1 MPPPLE
7 HLSTELEGH
16 YHKADIV
23 QHRMGSHHSCAV
35 CADYLLEAY
44 VVADNEQVVFQATIP
59 RVAETKSNN
68 SYHSR
73 WGKVRRTVAAALVD
87 IQLGDQP
94 PSLAAGNIEHSG
106 AYQSAVVLDEVPHFV
121 ADTQDRWDM
130 ATGDPSQA
138 RHNQNQHFHPSQ
150 IGLVIGLVWM
160 IKELQ
165 SNSPQSRMDIDF
177 RNLALSAMPHP
188 VPKESVEATPSSN
201 CVDGVGRAVVPDMDL
216 DGTTSNHQSLV
227 P

>member
-7 HLSTELEGH
+7 HLSTALEDH
-16 YHKADIV
+16 YHKVDIV

-73 WGKVRRTVAAALVD
+73 WGEVRRTVAAALVD

-94 PSLAAGNIEHSG
+94 PSLAADNIVHSS
-106 AYQSAVVLDEVPHFV
+106 AYQSAGVLDEVPHFV
-121 ADTQDRWDM
+121 ADRLDRWDM

-150 IGLVIGLVWM
+150 IDLVIVLVWM
-160 IKELQ
+160 IQELQ
-165 SNSPQSRMDIDF
+165 SNSPSSMMGTYF
-177 RNLALSAMPHP
+177 RNLVLSAMPHL
-188 VPKESVEATPSSN
+188 VPIESVEATPSSN
-201 CVDGVGRAVVPDMDL
+201 CVDGVGIAVVPDMDL
-216 DGTTSNHQSLV
+216 DGTTSSHQSHV